1 MNASPIPHPLPVTE
15 LVDSAGFR
23 QQLVAA
29 LRQGF
34 LDEKFFYSLPESVQ
48 AWVDLC
54 RSTEYRNANRA
65 LSLLDRIAPRL
76 PELWPATSAL
86 ISLGCG
92 EGSKDVPLLDAF
104 ARRGAPIL
112 YIGADFSRPLLE
124 LALETAAPVAREIS
138 GYTADL
144 LDDRHL
150 ERLTESHGND
160 ARIFAVLGNTLGA
173 FGPAEF
179 PRRLRRL
186 LRSTDRV
193 LFDGELWAGEETLRG
208 YDNPVNRRFAFSPLA
223 ALGIGERDGELRFQL
238 RPGPHGLHAVAKD
251 FVPARDLTLSI
262 DGQRVVLP
270 AGQSL
275 RMSSS
280 LKYDE
285 PALLDCIQRAGFR
298 VEFSEK
304 SDDGRFLLAG
314 ARPQ

>member
-1 MNASPIPHPLPVTE
+1 MNASGIPRLLPVTE
-15 LVDSAGFR
+15 LVDSSGFGA
-23 QQLVAA
+23 QLVGA
-29 LRQGF
+29 LRRGF

-65 LSLLDRIAPRL
+65 LTVLNRLAPRL
-76 PELWPATSAL
+76 PELWPQATGL
-86 ISLGCG
+86 VSLGCG

-104 ARRGAPIL
+104 YRRGAPLL
-112 YIGADFSRPLLE
+112 YVGVDFSRTLLD
-124 LALETAAPVAREIS
+124 LAMAAAAPLARRAC

-144 LDDRHL
+144 LDHRQL
-150 ERLTESHGND
+150 ETVVDSNRDG
-160 ARIFAVLGNTLGA
+160 ARILAILGNTLGA

-179 PRRLRRL
+179 PVRLRRRL
-186 LRSTDRV
+186 QPADCV

-238 RPGPHGLHAVAKD
+238 RPGPHGLHEVAKD
-251 FVPARDLTLSI
+251 FVPARDLELSI
-262 DGQRVVLP
+262 DGQVVVLP
-270 AGQSL
+270 AGIPL

-280 LKYDE
+280 LKYDK
-285 PALLDCIQRAGFR
+285 PAFLECIQRAGFE
-298 VEFSEK
+298 VEFLEK

-314 ARPQ
+314 ALPQ